1 MEVALS
7 QLDTSLNAENPVFTV
22 KRSGL
27 FSSYSPSQIATV
39 ILSVGALT
47 LIAAINILP
56 AQYNARQK
64 KAISDIIQLDQGI
77 RAYVR
82 VHKQLPTNAQGVR
95 ALAEFVPLPKDPWGN
110 AYQYVYHAGEGRY
123 DIFSFGKYGKPGGL
137 GKARDI
143 HRPDLI
149 AQNGSN

>member
-1 MEVALS
+1 MS
-7 QLDTSLNAENPVFTV
+7 QFDTSLYEDSPAFII
-22 KRSGL
+22 KRPGL
-27 FSSYSPSQIATV
+27 FSSYTPSQIATV

-56 AQYNARQK
+56 AQYSARQQ
-64 KAISDIIQLDQGI
+64 KAVSDIMQLDQGI
-77 RAYVR
+77 KDYVR
-82 VHKQLPTNAQGVR
+82 VHRQLPTNAQGVQ
-95 ALAEFVPLPKDPWGN
+95 ALAEFVPLTKDPWGN

-123 DIFSFGKYGKPGGL
+123 DIFSFGKDGKPGGL

-143 HRPDLI
+143 RRPNLI